1 MWRGAHL
8 HLEAGIKVEDVAL
21 ALSLAGNSA
30 CRPGFSPRWS
40 QDCTDKAKRR
50 VIGRAEAP
58 AVVCLASKPRNN
70 FETQGEL

>member
-8 HLEAGIKVEDVAL
+8 HLEAGIKVEEVAL

-40 QDCTDKAKRR
+40 QDCTDRGKETCDWQGGSTRW
-50 VIGRAEAP
+50 
-58 AVVCLASKPRNN
+58 CLLGKQT
-70 FETQGEL
+70 EK